1 MSECVMLI
9 ASAKI
14 PALNFFDFSWPQ
26 ISLSA
31 PPQHPSFTDDQAP
44 MPPPSSLFHKKFTVS
59 VLTSK

>member
-14 PALNFFDFSWPQ
+14 PALNFFDF
-26 ISLSA
+26 